1 MNEKLGLIVNSQ
13 EYYFQKLEDAFK
25 KFDDY
30 KISNNQI
37 DILIDKVSKFYDNNK
52 SKNNKF
58 LEFIEENK
66 EFKEV
71 FNLIGQI
78 ISKTKM
84 IKKLLKI
91 NTKLLMK
98 IIKNLKII

>member
-52 SKNNKF
+52 SKNNERKVDNS
-58 LEFIEENK
+58 EK
-66 EFKEV
+66 DR
-71 FNLIGQI
+71 LI
-78 ISKTKM
+78 KDK
-84 IKKLLKI
+84 
-91 NTKLLMK
+91 
-98 IIKNLKII
+98 